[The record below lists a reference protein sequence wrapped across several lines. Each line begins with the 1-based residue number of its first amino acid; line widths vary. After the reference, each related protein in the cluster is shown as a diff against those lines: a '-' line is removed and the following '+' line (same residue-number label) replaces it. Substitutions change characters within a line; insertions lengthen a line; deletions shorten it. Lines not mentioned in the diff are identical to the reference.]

1 MIGPRRN
8 SLAVGVTAA
17 TTAGL
22 IWGLAFLVPVVL
34 DAWNPVI
41 VTGGRYLAY
50 GVVAGVLFLMAGR
63 DLRRIVRRHWR
74 PALLYAITGNV
85 GYYLLL
91 VVGIHTIGAPV
102 TDMVIGC
109 IPVALAVVG
118 NVVLPGLT
126 IVNAL
131 ELAGTHAYSHAPTG
145 HKLAGLAAASGAV
158 ALWTWYGI
166 ANTRFLTEH
175 RSVSPAAWSTIVG
188 VATGILTLAALPLAW
203 ATGQVVVPSVDGSGA
218 VVALILGTAILGV
231 VVSWG
236 GTSLWNA
243 ASRRLPPTIAG
254 LLINVETLAGYAY
267 VYAARQQW
275 PPTGQLA
282 GFALILLGV
291 ALVLYR
297 QPPAE
302 VTTLGAHAHRQQSSR
317 ALPE

>member
-1 MIGPRRN
+1 M
-8 SLAVGVTAA
+8 
-17 TTAGL
+17 
-22 IWGLAFLVPVVL
+22 L
-34 DAWNPVI
+34 DEWNPVI
-41 VTGGRYLAY
+41 VTAGRYLAY
-50 GVVAGVLFLMAGR
+50 GVVTGVIFLMAGR
-63 DLRRIVRRHWR
+63 DLRRIARRHWR
-74 PALLYAITGNV
+74 PALCYAITGNV

-102 TDMVIGC
+102 TDLVIGC

-118 NVVLPGLT
+118 NIVLPAYSWRRLVLPIALVLVGLT

-131 ELAGTHAYSHAPTG
+131 ELAGTHTYSHAPTG

-188 VATGILTLAALPLAW
+188 CAPGILTLASLPLAW
-203 ATGQVVVPSVDGSGA
+203 ATGQLVVPSVDGSSA
-218 VVALILGTAILGV
+218 VVTLILGTAVLGV

-236 GTSLWNA
+236 GTSLWNT

-254 LLINVETLAGYAY
+254 LLINVETLARYAY

-275 PPTGQLA
+275 PPIGQLA

-291 ALVLYR
+291 VLVLYR
-297 QPPAE
+297 QPPAA
-302 VTTLGAHAHRQQSSR
+302 VTTLGPHGHRQHSVR
-317 ALPE
+317 PLPE